1 MSEVH
6 QSTSSFL
13 AGASQTSRGLVGVY
27 HFLIATMLI
36 VVILVDWVSLRSSGD
51 DLFMLK
57 ALTAV
62 GVPFALIYGVTGWG
76 ILRWRN
82 WSRTFS
88 LVLNWLN
95 VVPAVFMVMSGRINL
110 TGVVSVL
117 LSCLVLWWLSTPAV
131 KLKFR
136 RQDAAR

>member
-1 MSEVH
+1 
-6 QSTSSFL
+6 
-13 AGASQTSRGLVGVY
+13 
-27 HFLIATMLI
+27 MLL
-36 VVILVDWVSLRSSGD
+36 VVILVDWVRLRSSGD

-62 GVPFALIYGVTGWG
+62 GVPFALVYSVTGWG

-82 WSRTFS
+82 WSRTLS

-110 TGVVSVL
+110 TGVISVL

-131 KLKFR
+131 KFEFR